1 MATKVIKIESGN
13 FSTSDKGNFS
23 AYNEDGDRFFVF
35 KKVMENTGFKTDA
48 DCKFPFYAKVT
59 TKPIGRINKDGE
71 VEVDSN
77 GVPITVMRD
86 QLTRIYKTKAEWI
99 ASEVDKVKDQI
110 DLQSAIEKVIGT
122 AELSDT
128 SMKTLLEASW

>member
-13 FSTSDKGNFS
+13 FSKTDAGNFS

-35 KKVMENTGFKTDA
+35 KKVMENSGFKTDA

-59 TKPIGRINKDGE
+59 TKAIGKINKDGE
-71 VEVDSN
+71 IDMNADGTPV
-77 GVPITVMRD
+77 TTMRD
-86 QLTRIYKTKAEWI
+86 QLTRIFKTKAEWI

-110 DLQSAIEKVIGT
+110 DLQSAIEKVIGS